1 MYELHH
7 ELPNDV
13 NLRFLINKKNFR
25 ETSKLSVEC
34 SLVPS
39 LPVINKNLA
48 TAPENWTKSTIKVCI
63 KD

>member
-25 ETSKLSVEC
+25 ETSKLNVEC

-48 TAPENWTKSTIKVCI
+48 TAPEN
-63 KD
+63 